1 MSQSTL
7 FIRYALISVF
17 NKSNIIKFATSL
29 TQKNIKLLSTTS
41 TTQILSEAGLLTT
54 KVSDYIEFPEI
65 MNGRLKTLHHKI
77 YAGILGRKGIDDAIM
92 HTHNIKPIDMLI
104 VNFYPFHKIINNKK
118 CSEED
123 IINNIDIGGP
133 NIVRAA
139 VKNYKN
145 VVVIID
151 SKDYEQIINEIN
163 IQKGFISLKTRSI
176 LAEKALKHVI
186 EYDNIIYNF
195 FHHKNNHNQK
205 PRITN
210 QSSIQ
215 NNISHKQSDNKFP
228 DTLTIM
234 HLKFQKKQNV
244 TYGENPHQK
253 AALYIQNN
261 LKNTGSVANAQQL
274 QGKQLSYNN
283 IVDMDTAL
291 ECVKMF
297 SEPTCVI
304 VKHDN
309 PCGVASA
316 DNIHN
321 AYNQAYYA
329 DSTSAFG
336 GIIALNRSLDKDTAQ
351 SIINKKFVTAI
362 IAPGIDQDSLNIL
375 SQKKHIRVLISGYW
389 NILKEPEIN
398 LKRINNGLLIQDYD
412 NMQALNYLDVVTTS
426 KPTTSEIKDA
436 LFCWKIVK
444 FVKSNAIV
452 CGKNHQTT
460 GIGSGQMN
468 RAYAVNI
475 ATALFHQNNTFHKKD
490 NIQGSTMAS
499 DAFFTF
505 HDGINIA
512 ANMGIRCIIQPG
524 GSIKDQEI
532 INFADQRG
540 ISMIFTH
547 IRHFKH

>member
-29 TQKNIKLLSTTS
+29 IQKNIKLLSTTS
-41 TTQILSEAGLLTT
+41 TTQILSDAGLLTT
-54 KVSDYIEFPEI
+54 KVSDYIKFPEI

-77 YAGILGRKGIDDAIM
+77 YAGILGRKGIDDTIM

-104 VNFYPFHKIINNKK
+104 VNFYPFHKIVHNKQY
-118 CSEED
+118 SEED

-151 SKDYEQIINEIN
+151 SNDYEHIINEIN
-163 IQKGFISLKTRSI
+163 TQQGISLKTRSI

-195 FHHKNNHNQK
+195 FQQKNNRNQK
-205 PRITN
+205 PHITN
-210 QSSIQ
+210 KSYIQ
-215 NNISHKQSDNKFP
+215 NNISYNQSNNNFP

-244 TYGENPHQK
+244 IYGENPHQK

-261 LKNTGSVANAQQL
+261 LKHTGSVATAQQL

-316 DNIHN
+316 DNIYN

-351 SIINKKFVTAI
+351 SIINKTFVSAI
-362 IAPGIDQDSLNIL
+362 IAPSIDQDSLNIL

-412 NMQALNYLDVVTTS
+412 NIQDLNCLDIVTTS

-475 ATALFHQNNTFHKKD
+475 ATTLFHQNNINKN

-532 INFADQRG
+532 INFANQRG